1 MSGRLDL
8 SKFNAFLDVLEGI
21 PVEAWQEAVHDA
33 IIRDMRAQEGSI
45 PIDSGALRRSLLNR
59 RDRAHVY
66 TVTPYGQITY
76 GSRLAQA
83 FYQRD
88 KIPSPR
94 PQPIAQAYADA
105 ITDWLQAQSTR

>member
-1 MSGRLDL
+1 MTGRLDL

-21 PVEAWQEAVHDA
+21 PVEAWSEAVHDA
-33 IIRDMRAQEGSI
+33 IIRDMRAQEGQI
-45 PIDSGALRRSLLNR
+45 PILSGALRQSLLNR
-59 RDRAHVY
+59 RDRAHVFTAY
-66 TVTPYGQITY
+66 PDGQLTY

-88 KIPSPR
+88 RIPTPR
-94 PQPIAQAYADA
+94 AQPIAQAYAQA